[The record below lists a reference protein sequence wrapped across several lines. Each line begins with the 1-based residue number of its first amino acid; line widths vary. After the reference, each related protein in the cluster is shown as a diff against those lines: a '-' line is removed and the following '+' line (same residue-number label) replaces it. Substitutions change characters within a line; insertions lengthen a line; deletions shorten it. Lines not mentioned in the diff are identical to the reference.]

1 MKKIFSLLLCLLLVG
16 MLSTALA
23 VEHEPGDEFTI
34 SVGVSSLVEGFAHP
48 GAGEIHINAAD
59 CPVSCTGIVATNGAD
74 NSMVYPSAPGLECMF
89 GVLNVAPPP
98 NMVSV
103 KIGDVGTVSFKVN
116 DDAKPGTYTIQV
128 SGTQEIAAAYGSY
141 TFTIPGCVECI
152 PDAGEVTKKPTCTTE
167 GEKVYKCTECG
178 KVIKTEKL
186 SVVPHDYTD
195 EIVTLEPTC
204 TEEGVLSFAC
214 TMCGDVSKTEV
225 IDALGHKEGDLVVTK
240 EASCVEPGAKQSTC
254 TVCGTVMT
262 DEVIP
267 ALGHKDDKGTVTTE
281 PACEEEGTKTYKCTI
296 CGVVTKT
303 EPVPAVGHK
312 EDKGTVTTEPACE
325 TEGVKTFKCTVCGK
339 ELRTEKIAALG
350 HKVGE
355 SEVTKAPTCTEPGLA
370 TGSCTVCGKALENTE
385 LPALGH
391 KKDEGTVTTEP
402 TCTAKGVKTFKCTV
416 CGEVLE
422 TKDIDML
429 PHTEDKGTVTTEPT
443 CDAEG
448 VKTFKCSVCGKELRT
463 EKIAAL
469 GHKEDKGTVT
479 TEPTCTED
487 GVKVVK
493 CTVCGK
499 EIRTEKLPALGHVP
513 GEWVIVKPATGNE
526 DGLKELYCTVC
537 GELIETAVIPGSV
550 WFHMTVSSIGPRFRD
565 VSDLTDKWNMFTM
578 VDLSVD
584 GEQTFDLIAGDIH
597 VVGTMTVKVQDG
609 KVTVTYTLNNE
620 EMSVKAES
628 LSIVSG
634 LDAIT
639 TLEEMP
645 VFTFGEEISIADQLG
660 GDTMVVIFVNNIV
673 HYESDVLGL
682 KDFIDGRAYTELVE
696 EMMVNA
702 K

>member
-34 SVGVSSLVEGFAHP
+34 SVGVSSLVEGFSHP
-48 GAGEIHINAAD
+48 GAGEININATG
-59 CPVSCTGIVATNGAD
+59 CPVSCTGIAVTNGAG
-74 NSMVYPSAPGLECMF
+74 NMMIAPSAPGLTCKF
-89 GVLNVAPPP
+89 GILNVAPPP
-98 NMVSV
+98 TMVSV

-186 SVVPHDYTD
+186 PVVPHDYTD

-267 ALGHKDDKGTVTTE
+267 ALGHKDDKGAVTTE

-325 TEGVKTFKCTVCGK
+325 TE
-339 ELRTEKIAALG
+339 
-350 HKVGE
+350 
-355 SEVTKAPTCTEPGLA
+355 
-370 TGSCTVCGKALENTE
+370 
-385 LPALGH
+385 
-391 KKDEGTVTTEP
+391 
-402 TCTAKGVKTFKCTV
+402 GVKTFKCTV

-565 VSDLTDKWNMFTM
+565 VSDLTDKWNMFTV

-609 KVTVTYTLNNE
+609 KVTVTYSLINK